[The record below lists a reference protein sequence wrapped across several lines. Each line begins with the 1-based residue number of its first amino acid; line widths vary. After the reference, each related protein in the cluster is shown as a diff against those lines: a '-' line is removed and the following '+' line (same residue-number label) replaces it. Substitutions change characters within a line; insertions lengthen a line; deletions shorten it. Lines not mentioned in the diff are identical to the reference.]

1 MKKFYVLGVPLF
13 VVCAFGVF
21 SVASAS
27 AAVTFLLAEI
37 LDNGLPLVGSVPAD
51 GESSEILLEET
62 ILGVKIDILCSGIFD
77 GTANI
82 NGEGTVTELLTL
94 SGTLVSKTPLEEPGL
109 ACTNSANCPE
119 PLIWADNLP
128 WKLVAELMVDGTETF
143 FVGLLLSSGAGNP
156 GYHIAC
162 MGNSLSDL
170 CEINPGISKLTN
182 TAEGL
187 DGESS
192 EVFTELAEGKLGNC
206 ITAGNEKGIVE
217 GLGFLLFTEATL
229 GPITV
234 SSE

>member
-1 MKKFYVLGVPLF
+1 MKKFYALAVALF
-13 VVCAFGVF
+13 AVCAFGVL

-37 LDNGLPLVGSVPAD
+37 LDNGLPLTGSVATD
-51 GESSEILLEET
+51 SEAGELLLEET
-62 ILGVKIDILCSGIFD
+62 ILGVKIDVLCSGILD
-77 GTANI
+77 GTANV

-94 SGTLVSKTPLEEPGL
+94 TGTLVNKIPLEEPGL
-109 ACTNSANCPE
+109 ACTNSLNCPE
-119 PLIWADNLP
+119 PLAWADNLP
-128 WKLVAELMVDGTETF
+128 WKVVVELMVDGAETF

-162 MGNSLSDL
+162 MGNSLADL
-170 CEINPGISKLTN
+170 CTSNPGIFKLTN
-182 TAEGL
+182 IAEGL
-187 DGESS
+187 HVEFS
-192 EVFTELAEGKLGNC
+192 EAFTELAEVKLGDC
-206 ITAGNEKGIVE
+206 VTAGPAKGIVE